1 MHSDSFT
8 NVSFPREKRDL
19 LRSAVAHYE
28 FGNPTNFFRICGE
41 MLIAHYLRADRLERP
56 LEFSTNGYAIPGL
69 SEAARPYAKDKTQK
83 TTIHPNETED

>member
-28 FGNPTNFFRICGE
+28 FGNPTNFFRVCGLA
-41 MLIAHYLRADRLERP
+41 LIEAYERRDALNRP
-56 LEFSTNGYAIPGL
+56 LGL
-69 SEAARPYAKDKTQK
+69 QVYAKDKTQK

>member
-28 FGNPTNFFRICGE
+28 FGNPTNFFRICGLA
-41 MLIAHYLRADRLERP
+41 LIEAYERGDALERP
-56 LEFSTNGYAIPGL
+56 LGFGAQL
-69 SEAARPYAKDKTQK
+69 YAKDKTQK
-83 TTIHPNETED
+83 TRIHPNETED